1 MCSYSL
7 DDCIEKAKEKYIN
20 WLENDEPLNDY
31 INVVLQTAMRYAT
44 EKEWNILYKKALAT
58 SDDALR
64 LRQLRALASTRQFN
78 LLKLYF
84 FNF

>member
-1 MCSYSL
+1 MT
-7 DDCIEKAKEKYIN
+7 N
-20 WLENDEPLNDY
+20 

>member
-31 INVVLQTAMRYAT
+31 INVVQP
-44 EKEWNILYKKALAT
+44 N
-58 SDDALR
+58 SNALR
-64 LRQLRALASTRQFN
+64 HRKRMEHFV
-78 LLKLYF
+78 
-84 FNF
+84 

>member
-1 MCSYSL
+1 MWC
-7 DDCIEKAKEKYIN
+7 N
-20 WLENDEPLNDY
+20 
-31 INVVLQTAMRYAT
+31 QTAMRYAT